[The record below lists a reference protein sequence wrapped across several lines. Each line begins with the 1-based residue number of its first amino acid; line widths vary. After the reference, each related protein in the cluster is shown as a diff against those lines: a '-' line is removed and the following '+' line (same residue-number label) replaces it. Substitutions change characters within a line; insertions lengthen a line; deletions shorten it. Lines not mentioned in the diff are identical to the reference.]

1 SFEQRMED
9 LAIHGTDDT
18 GVNSDVGRGQVA
30 AHWSASAAI
39 LKLHV
44 DQQHVANLVRSGPGH
59 RGTPIVEAL
68 RTTGRQPDRL
78 TGHANP
84 YQRPA
89 VDEDDGTDYG
99 PQPPGGAEMPPGQLN
114 DGERCEGQ
122 YRCNGQKHKQRGC
135 NRSLL
140 NCHDMIVSNHAR
152 ASTTCS
158 IERDVSRRRV
168 RPSMEHLRR

>member
-1 SFEQRMED
+1 MEGTVLVTDRYHAWPGAGAALGHHEECVPHAGGKVEGQLGRDAPASFEQRMED

-99 PQPPGGAEMPPGQLN
+99 PQPPGGAEMSPGQLN
-114 DGERCEGQ
+114 DGE
-122 YRCNGQKHKQRGC
+122 
-135 NRSLL
+135 
-140 NCHDMIVSNHAR
+140 
-152 ASTTCS
+152 
-158 IERDVSRRRV
+158 
-168 RPSMEHLRR
+168 